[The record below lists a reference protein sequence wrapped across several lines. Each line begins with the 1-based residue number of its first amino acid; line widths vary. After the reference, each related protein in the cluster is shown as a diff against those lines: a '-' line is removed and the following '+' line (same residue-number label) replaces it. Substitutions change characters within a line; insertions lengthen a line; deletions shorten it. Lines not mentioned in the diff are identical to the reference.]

1 MARLS
6 TPEAGRLYVTRA
18 LEDYDP
24 RAKERNG
31 EYRGPLTVRTVPFG
45 LSGKALEPARE
56 HPERGQVWRRGTQLV
71 RVLGVETGGK
81 WVRFQELTH
90 GKAVRRQPL
99 RQFLAK
105 ATKQGDS

>member
-6 TPEAGRLYVTRA
+6 TPEAGRMYVK
-18 LEDYDP
+18 LDLDHYDP
-24 RAKERNG
+24 TAKERNG

-45 LSGKALEPARE
+45 LSGKTLA
-56 HPERGQVWRRGTQLV
+56 PERGQVWRRGTQLV

-105 ATKQGDS
+105 ATKQGES